1 MTAWVLV
8 LAGVAA
14 GDGGTGTGTATAP
27 LTESLRLG
35 LSREWVGTAQVVY
48 VTVPVRLSGGRL
60 AMRGWATQPFALTLS
75 PGGLARGVWGEDRVH
90 GAYRVR
96 GDCVLVCV
104 TAVKHPRPTAC
115 TASDG
120 VLFTLKPA
128 ARQP

>member
-1 MTAWVLV
+1 MGA
-8 LAGVAA
+8 
-14 GDGGTGTGTATAP
+14 ATAP
-27 LTESLRLG
+27 LTGPLRPDF
-35 LSREWVGTAQVVY
+35 SREWEGTAQVVY
-48 VTVPVRLSGGRL
+48 VTVPVRLSGGRMAL
-60 AMRGWATQPFALTLS
+60 RGWATQPFALTLS

-104 TAVKHPRPTAC
+104 TAVKSPRPAAC
-115 TASDG
+115 TAGDG